1 MAGDDDNGRDETEDV
16 VVIPMTTAE
25 GKQVMLNLA
34 DLPEASIVAPSPV
47 DLPSDLSTAERP
59 QLLSAE
65 DPFAK
70 PQRTDVGLLSPF
82 AQQSDHTV
90 AEGAVFEQSE
100 ALQTVASGDPALE
113 LRTQADAGN
122 QAPIDDAKT
131 AATRLEILQGRM
143 STPAMPALE
152 AMGSPIPEISME
164 GEAFGAALDL
174 GGVTQ
179 FGDAE
184 APAFDEDETHT
195 SAHVDDLNLPLK
207 KSRKEPIPVE
217 FFVGGY
223 RAHRR
228 LGEGGM
234 AEVFLAKP
242 PGEGEDVVLKRL
254 QSHLSEDERI
264 LRMFRREARI
274 ASRLDHPNIVK
285 ILDFAEEQG
294 SMFLVME
301 YLDGADFRDLAYRWW
316 NTARP
321 MPIEPIVELCAH
333 AALGLDYA
341 HRAPTV
347 TGEPGNLVHRDI
359 SPENLFL
366 TRQGQVKILDFGIA
380 RHTHERDDLTMTGE
394 VKGKVPYMSPEQIV
408 GEPLDARSDLW
419 SLTVVLY
426 WLLTGHRPFDGPNDF
441 MTIKQIMEVEPVP
454 PADVNDLVPRALDD
468 VVLKGL
474 AKDKSARFSRGQ
486 QLHDALMAL
495 IAPLGDKKVSREQL
509 GGEVADIAMPD
520 VEPAPYHPAA
530 VPFARWPTT

>member
-1 MAGDDDNGRDETEDV
+1 M
-16 VVIPMTTAE
+16 
-25 GKQVMLNLA
+25 
-34 DLPEASIVAPSPV
+34 
-47 DLPSDLSTAERP
+47 
-59 QLLSAE
+59 
-65 DPFAK
+65 
-70 PQRTDVGLLSPF
+70 
-82 AQQSDHTV
+82 
-90 AEGAVFEQSE
+90 
-100 ALQTVASGDPALE
+100 
-113 LRTQADAGN
+113 
-122 QAPIDDAKT
+122 
-131 AATRLEILQGRM
+131 
-143 STPAMPALE
+143 
-152 AMGSPIPEISME
+152 
-164 GEAFGAALDL
+164 
-174 GGVTQ
+174 
-179 FGDAE
+179 
-184 APAFDEDETHT
+184 
-195 SAHVDDLNLPLK
+195 
-207 KSRKEPIPVE
+207 
-217 FFVGGY
+217 
-223 RAHRR
+223 
-228 LGEGGM
+228 
-234 AEVFLAKP
+234 
-242 PGEGEDVVLKRL
+242 
-254 QSHLSEDERI
+254 
-264 LRMFRREARI
+264 
-274 ASRLDHPNIVK
+274 
-285 ILDFAEEQG
+285 
-294 SMFLVME
+294 
-301 YLDGADFRDLAYRWW
+301 
-316 NTARP
+316 
-321 MPIEPIVELCAH
+321 
-333 AALGLDYA
+333 
-341 HRAPTV
+341 